1 MSSIV
6 TLTMNPAIDVSIA
19 VDRIASGAKLRC
31 QGGERDPGGGGV
43 NVARVVQRLGADA
56 VAVYPAGGV
65 MGALLQ
71 QLVAREGGRSVAV
84 PIAGETRED
93 FTVLEKHSGEPY
105 RFVLPGPHLQGVE
118 WMACL
123 KALANLSVRP
133 KVICASGCLPP
144 GVPEDLYASVARI
157 ASGWGARLVLD
168 ASWPALKA
176 ALDAHV
182 HLIKPNLAE
191 MGELSG
197 AALDDEASLVRAC
210 GALIEQR
217 RVDAVALT
225 LGAKGA
231 LLVTPD
237 GAWRARAPRVNAVS
251 TVGAGDSFLGAMI
264 WAQASGKS
272 LQEAFRYGA
281 AGGAA
286 AVLAAGTELAHAAE
300 VRRLFAQVV
309 VEDIHHAT
317 RALSLVNPVRAG
329 QPPG

>member
-1 MSSIV
+1 
-6 TLTMNPAIDVSIA
+6 
-19 VDRIASGAKLRC
+19 
-31 QGGERDPGGGGV
+31 
-43 NVARVVQRLGADA
+43 
-56 VAVYPAGGV
+56 

-93 FTVLEKHSGEPY
+93 FTVLEKHSGEQY

-123 KALANLSVRP
+123 KALANLPVRP
-133 KVICASGCLPP
+133 KVICASGSLPP
-144 GVPEDLYASVARI
+144 GVPDDFYARVAEI

-168 ASWPALKA
+168 ASGPALKA

-309 VEDIHHAT
+309 VEDIPT
-317 RALSLVNPVRAG
+317 QPVH
-329 QPPG
+329 

>member
-1 MSSIV
+1 M
-6 TLTMNPAIDVSIA
+6 
-19 VDRIASGAKLRC
+19 
-31 QGGERDPGGGGV
+31 
-43 NVARVVQRLGADA
+43 DA

-71 QLVAREGGRSVAV
+71 QLVAGEGVRSVAV

-93 FTVLEKHSGEPY
+93 FTVLEESSGEQY

-123 KALANLSVRP
+123 KALANLPVRP
-133 KVICASGCLPP
+133 KVICASGSLPP
-144 GVPEDLYASVARI
+144 GVPDDFYARVAEI

-168 ASWPALKA
+168 ASGPALKA

-182 HLIKPNLAE
+182 HLIKPNMAE
-191 MGELSG
+191 MRELSG

-210 GALIEQR
+210 RALIEQR
-217 RVDAVALT
+217 RVEAVALT
-225 LGAKGA
+225 LGARGA

-237 GAWRARAPRVNAVS
+237 GAWRASAPSVNAVS

-264 WAQASGKS
+264 WAHASGKS
-272 LQEAFRYGA
+272 LQEAFRYGG

-300 VRRLFAQVV
+300 THRRFAQVT
-309 VEDIHHAT
+309 VEDITAQ
-317 RALSLVNPVRAG
+317 PVA
-329 QPPG
+329 